1 MSSSLHHIMLATD
14 FSPGSEAAAG
24 LAFELARKF
33 AARLTLLHVYSAPV
47 YIGAF
52 GDAYA
57 LPPEVMEKIRADA
70 ERGLEALALRAAKE
84 GITAEPLAVEG
95 LAPDLIVA
103 AARSR
108 RVDLIVMG
116 THGRTGLRHLLL
128 GSVAERVVRTA
139 ECPVLTA
146 RAPAPGQ
153 PEGASS

>member
-1 MSSSLHHIMLATD
+1 MSSIVHIMFTTD

-24 LAFELARKF
+24 LAFEMARRF
-33 AARLTLLHVYSAPV
+33 AARMTILHVYSAPV

-70 ERGLEALALRAAKE
+70 ERALENLRLRAVKE

-95 LAPDLIVA
+95 IAPDLIVA

-108 RVDLIVMG
+108 HADLIVMG
-116 THGRTGLRHLLL
+116 THGRTGLKHLLL

-139 ECPVLTA
+139 ECPVLTV
-146 RAPAPGQ
+146 RIPAHSQAEPV
-153 PEGASS
+153 SN